1 MADPLSLDQQ
11 SEQSLENIKNTT
23 EALGNIVVRSIDG
36 IPIGI
41 CITDRHGYFL
51 NVNTTYCEIY
61 GYSKEELIGEHF
73 TVVVPEEGR
82 PALDELHKRFMGRKY
97 ELQGRWNVLNKA
109 GHTFLILS
117 SAAYLIDEET
127 GEPQKMTFVVD
138 LTNAQRAYE
147 ELQATIEVLRN
158 KLDAQDAA
166 IDIANHDV
174 KNNVNAMVNISD
186 ILLNKEPTEEQ
197 RKWLMRLKHT
207 GEKTLTLLKTAGDY
221 AQMEQGKYK
230 LDVSE
235 FDLVEIVND
244 SIMSLARIVERKD
257 LQIKLNHLNDQ
268 GSPSEN
274 GLLIYADKFYLE
286 RVLHN
291 LLQNAVEASPEGKII
306 TVETSGDDVVRV
318 DIHNEG
324 VIPTEIQPY
333 FFEKYI
339 TYGKRAGTGL
349 GTYIAKLVV
358 EMHQGSVA
366 FRSSEEEGTHIY
378 LSFPRQVLVN

>member
-1 MADPLSLDQQ
+1 MQSTAFLDQQ
-11 SEQSLENIKNTT
+11 SEKSLENIKNTT
-23 EALGNIVVRSIDG
+23 EALGNIVVRSIDS

-51 NVNTTYCEIY
+51 NVNTTYCDIY
-61 GYSKEELIGEHF
+61 GYSKKELIGEHF

-97 ELQGRWNVLNKA
+97 ELQGRWKVVNKE

-117 SAAYLIDEET
+117 SAAYLVDEET

-147 ELQATIEVLRN
+147 ELQATIEVLRK

-174 KNNVNAMVNISD
+174 KNNVNSMVNISD
-186 ILLNKEPTEEQ
+186 ILLSKEPTEEQ
-197 RKWLMRLKHT
+197 RKWLERLKHT
-207 GEKTLTLLKTAGDY
+207 GEKTLTLLKTASDY

-230 LDVSE
+230 PDISE
-235 FDLVEIVND
+235 FDLLEIIDD
-244 SIMSLARIVERKD
+244 SIVSLARIVDRKN
-257 LQIKLNHLNDQ
+257 LQLKLKHPDDQ
-268 GSPSEN
+268 GNSSTD
-274 GLLIYADKFYLE
+274 LLIQADKFYLE

-291 LLQNAVEASPEGKII
+291 LLQNAVEASPDDKTV
-306 TVETSGDDVVRV
+306 TVEVSGDDIVQI
-318 DIHNEG
+318 DIHNQG
-324 VIPTEIQPY
+324 VIPAEIQPY

-339 TYGKRAGTGL
+339 TAGKRAGTGL

-366 FRSSEEEGTHIY
+366 FRTSEEDGTHIY
-378 LSFPRQVLVN
+378 LSFPKQILIN

>member
-1 MADPLSLDQQ
+1 MQSTAFLDQQ
-11 SEQSLENIKNTT
+11 SEKSLENIKNTT
-23 EALGNIVVRSIDG
+23 EALGNIVVRSIDS

-51 NVNTTYCEIY
+51 DVNITYCEIY
-61 GYSKEELIGEHF
+61 GYSKEELVGEHF

-97 ELQGRWNVLNKA
+97 ELQGRWKVMNRE
-109 GHTFLILS
+109 GHTFLVLS
-117 SAAYLIDEET
+117 SAAYLVDEET

-147 ELQATIEVLRN
+147 ELQATIEILHK

-174 KNNVNAMVNISD
+174 KNNVNSMVNISD
-186 ILLNKEPTEEQ
+186 ILLSKEPTEEQ
-197 RKWLMRLKHT
+197 RKWLMRLRDT
-207 GEKTLTLLKTAGDY
+207 GEKTLTLLKTASDY

-230 LDVSE
+230 PDVGE
-235 FDLVEIVND
+235 FDLLELIND
-244 SIMSLARIVERKD
+244 SIISLARVVERKNLQLQLKHAGDQENALTD
-257 LQIKLNHLNDQ
+257 LFIQ
-268 GSPSEN
+268 
-274 GLLIYADKFYLE
+274 ADKFYME
-286 RVLHN
+286 RMLYN
-291 LLQNAVEASPEGKII
+291 LLQNAVEASPEGKNV
-306 TVETSGDDVVRV
+306 TVEVSGDDIVQI
-318 DIHNEG
+318 DIHNQG

-339 TYGKRAGTGL
+339 TSGKRAGTGL

-358 EMHQGSVA
+358 EMHQGSVT
-366 FRSSEEEGTHIY
+366 FRTSEADGTNIY
-378 LSFPRQVLVN
+378 LSFPRQTLVN

>member
-1 MADPLSLDQQ
+1 MQSTAFLDQQ
-11 SEQSLENIKNTT
+11 SEKSLENIKNTT
-23 EALGNIVVRSIDG
+23 EALGNIVVRSIDS

-51 NVNTTYCEIY
+51 NVNTTYCDIY
-61 GYSKEELIGEHF
+61 GYSKKELIGEHF

-97 ELQGRWNVLNKA
+97 ELQGRWKVLNRE

-117 SAAYLIDEET
+117 SAAYLVDEET

-147 ELQATIEVLRN
+147 ELQATIEVLHK

-174 KNNVNAMVNISD
+174 KNNVNSMMNISD
-186 ILLNKEPTEEQ
+186 ILLSKEPTEEQ
-197 RKWLMRLKHT
+197 RKWLERLKHT
-207 GEKTLTLLKTAGDY
+207 GEKTLTLLKTASDY

-230 LDVSE
+230 PDIGE
-235 FDLVEIVND
+235 FDLLEIIDD
-244 SIMSLARIVERKD
+244 SIVSLARIVDRKN
-257 LQIKLNHLNDQ
+257 LQLKLKHPDDQ
-268 GSPSEN
+268 GNSSAD
-274 GLLIYADKFYLE
+274 LLIQADKFYLE

-291 LLQNAVEASPEGKII
+291 LLQNAVEASPDGKTV
-306 TVETSGDDVVRV
+306 TVEVTGDEMVQI

-324 VIPTEIQPY
+324 MIPTEIQPY

-339 TYGKRAGTGL
+339 TAGKRAGTGL

-366 FRSSEEEGTHIY
+366 FRTSEEYGTHIY
-378 LSFPRQVLVN
+378 LSFPKQILIN